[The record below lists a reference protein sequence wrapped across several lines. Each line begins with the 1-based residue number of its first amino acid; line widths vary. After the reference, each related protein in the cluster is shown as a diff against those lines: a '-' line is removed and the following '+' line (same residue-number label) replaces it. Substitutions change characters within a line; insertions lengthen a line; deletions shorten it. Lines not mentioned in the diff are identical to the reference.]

1 MNCVLSDSQMKL
13 LSLVRQNGGE
23 MDVMK
28 LSSFQCRSIRPLI
41 DAGFL
46 RYVRCGQCVG
56 CQYGESLSEDWHCY
70 KLRIKAT
77 T

>member
-41 DAGFL
+41 DAGFCDMSAADSAL
-46 RYVRCGQCVG
+46 VVSTEKVSAKTG
-56 CQYGESLSEDWHCY
+56 
-70 KLRIKAT
+70 IAT
-77 T
+77 SCE